1 MNKTLAGN
9 AAKKAGKEKR
19 RRKGKKKK
27 ERKEGKKG
35 RERKGRKGEERGDE
49 GKGCT
54 VFLFLC
60 FFFHWMLF

>member
-9 AAKKAGKEKR
+9 AAKKAGK
-19 RRKGKKKK
+19 KKK
-27 ERKEGKKG
+27 ERKEGKG